1 MFTWVAPLY
10 QASDRLL
17 CSFVDGGHMDVI
29 RLCDLSDSPP
39 YKLSLDQKMFWW
51 NKIIWIHIHV
61 ICIRLSAGYWPKI
74 CFDIRFN
81 YQWLMV
87 HMNTVCGFGLY
98 TLMNFIS
105 TNRCFYLPH
114 SGSQSFVTIKNNIN
128 HKDKRQI
135 EDTDVIVTKD
145 YWVFWTDFVYHSSD

>member
-1 MFTWVAPLY
+1 MTDGLHEHCVWFWALY
-10 QASDRLL
+10 
-17 CSFVDGGHMDVI
+17 
-29 RLCDLSDSPP
+29 
-39 YKLSLDQKMFWW
+39 
-51 NKIIWIHIHV
+51 N
-61 ICIRLSAGYWPKI
+61 
-74 CFDIRFN
+74 
-81 YQWLMV
+81 
-87 HMNTVCGFGLY
+87 

-145 YWVFWTDFVYHSSD
+145 Y

>member
-1 MFTWVAPLY
+1 MSSAFVISAI
-10 QASDRLL
+10 LL
-17 CSFVDGGHMDVI
+17 HTKCPWIKRCFDGT
-29 RLCDLSDSPP
+29 
-39 YKLSLDQKMFWW
+39 KLFGSTYTSYVW
-51 NKIIWIHIHV
+51 
-61 ICIRLSAGYWPKI
+61 LSAEYWPKI

-81 YQWLMV
+81 NHWLMV
-87 HMNTVCGFGLY
+87 YMNSVCGFGSY

-145 YWVFWTDFVYHSSD
+145 YWVFWTDFDYHPSDKNSIISRWTKTK